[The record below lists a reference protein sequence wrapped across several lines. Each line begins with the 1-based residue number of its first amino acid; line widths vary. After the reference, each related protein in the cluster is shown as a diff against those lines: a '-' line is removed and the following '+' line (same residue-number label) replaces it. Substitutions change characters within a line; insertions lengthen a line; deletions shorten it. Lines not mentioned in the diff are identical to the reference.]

1 MHLLCHAS
9 KPGNRAVG
17 AITGTIMAQN
27 AVGCARGWCS
37 IGCRLGVEDPEMKT
51 YAAAMVDHV
60 LIVGAGQAATHT
72 AETLRRKGHA
82 GSITLLGDEPDLPY
96 QRPPLSK
103 KYLAGDLERDRMLLH
118 HRPFYDEHRI
128 DVRLGMRAAQIDR
141 ANRAVRTVD
150 GATFGYDA
158 LVLATGSRP
167 RRLQLPGAELAGVH
181 YLRDL
186 HDSERLRAEL
196 RPGAHAVVIGGGY
209 IGLETAAT
217 LRHLGIEVTV
227 LEMASRTMNRVV
239 AETVSRFYEA
249 EHARHGVHIELGARI
264 AALAGDAQGHVRAVV
279 GADGR
284 EWRADLVVVGIGVL
298 PNDEL
303 ARTAGLAC
311 DNGIVVDE
319 FCRTTDAA
327 IYAIGD
333 CSNHPSL
340 HYGRRV
346 RLESVDNAVE
356 QANTTVVNILGT
368 PTRHDRVPWFWS
380 DQYHHKMLIVGL
392 SQDHDRQIL
401 RGAPDSAAFSVCY
414 LRDGELIAI
423 DTVNQARDQ
432 MAARKLIAAHMRPD
446 PVKLADANLAL
457 KDCS

>member
-1 MHLLCHAS
+1 LHLLCHAS

-27 AVGCARGWCS
+27 GIGCARGWCS
-37 IGCRLGVEDPEMKT
+37 TWVEGPVFKS
-51 YAAAMVDHV
+51 YASTMVDHV
-60 LIVGAGQAATHT
+60 LIVGAGQAATHA
-72 AETLRRKGHA
+72 AETLRRKGHT
-82 GSITLLGDEPDLPY
+82 GRITLLGDEPDLPY

-103 KYLAGDLERDRMLLH
+103 KYLAGDLERDRLLLR
-118 HRPFYDEHRI
+118 HRPYYEEHRI
-128 DVRLGMRAAQIDR
+128 DVRLDTRVAQIDR
-141 ANRAVRTVD
+141 ANCTVQTAD
-150 GATFGYDA
+150 GASFPYEV

-167 RRLQLPGAELAGVH
+167 RRLQLPGADLAGVH

-186 HDSERLRAEL
+186 SDTERLRADI

-217 LRHLGIEVTV
+217 LRHLGVEVTV

-249 EHARHGVHIELGARI
+249 EHARHGVNIELDARI
-264 AALAGDAQGHVRAVV
+264 TALAGDAQGHGRAVV
-279 GADGR
+279 GTDGR

-303 ARTAGLAC
+303 AQAAGLSC

-319 FCRTTDAA
+319 FCRTSDAA

-356 QANTTVVNILGT
+356 QANTTVANILGT

-380 DQYHHKMLIVGL
+380 DQYHHKLLIVGL
-392 SQDHDRQIL
+392 SQDHDRQVL
-401 RGAPDSAAFSVCY
+401 RGRPTDAAFSVCY

-432 MAARKLIAAHMRPD
+432 MAARKLIAARMRPD
-446 PVKLADANLAL
+446 PVKLADASLAL
-457 KDCS
+457 KDCV